1 MPDFGQFEPNFIFNE
16 EINLQETRNE
26 TEKEIEIRQN
36 ATDEDKDESQPFDQ
50 LLAEYGYEQP
60 RSGQLV
66 SGTIVKKEPDYLLV
80 DIGAKRDAVIPARD
94 LGMVSDEI
102 IEDLKVGDEIQ
113 VVVLR
118 PAIGDNDLLVSLNKG
133 IQKGDW
139 ITAQEYYDSGGILE
153 LEVIG
158 HNRGGLLVQFE
169 SIRGFLPHSQVPEL
183 QRARDHT
190 TAQSVKSKLVG
201 EKMKMKI
208 IEINPSRNRLIF
220 SVQAAMEKQRVE
232 RLQELE
238 VGQIVEGPVV
248 NIVDFGAFINL
259 GAIDGLIHISELDWQ
274 RIDHPSEILSAG
286 EVVEAKVLEV
296 DIEQERVSLSRK
308 SILVNPWE
316 QFESEFNPG
325 DVLEG
330 KITNVVKFGAFVELP
345 QGIEGL
351 IHSSELGYSAAVDPT
366 SAVQV
371 GDQVLVK
378 ILSIEPER
386 ERIALSMR
394 QVPREKQI
402 AWAMEILTPD

>member
-308 SILVNPWE
+308 SILINPWE

>member
-296 DIEQERVSLSRK
+296 DIDQERVSLSRK
-308 SILVNPWE
+308 SILPNPWE

>member
-308 SILVNPWE
+308 SILPNPWE

>member
-232 RLQELE
+232 RLEELD

-274 RIDHPSEILSAG
+274 RIEHPSEILSAG

-296 DIEQERVSLSRK
+296 DIDQERVSLSRK
-308 SILVNPWE
+308 SILPNPWE

-325 DVLEG
+325 EVLG
-330 KITNVVKFGAFVELP
+330 FKGNA
-345 QGIEGL
+345 
-351 IHSSELGYSAAVDPT
+351 SCAVYDST
-366 SAVQV
+366 LNNA
-371 GDQVLVK
+371 
-378 ILSIEPER
+378 
-386 ERIALSMR
+386 
-394 QVPREKQI
+394 
-402 AWAMEILTPD
+402 EIIRL